1 MKEHVG
7 STSCSVNLCVGV
19 LNIPEAKNFP
29 LIVHDEECVHETCSF
44 VQGLLPPS
52 VDLGRQ

>member
-7 STSCSVNLCVGV
+7 STSCSVNLCVGIW
-19 LNIPEAKNFP
+19 NIREAKKFAP
-29 LIVHDEECVHETCSF
+29 LVHDEECVHETCSF

>member
-19 LNIPEAKNFP
+19 PNICG
-29 LIVHDEECVHETCSF
+29 EECVRETRSF